1 MIEKMLKAAE
11 RGLCDHCL
19 GRHFASLGHGLSN
32 AERGRAIRVV
42 WTMLRDRDFDPIT
55 PERCPICRGLFSKI
69 GKYAE
74 MALEALSRY
83 EYDTFLVGSRVPE
96 ELEEEDR
103 RVAEELGT
111 EPEPIKRELNREVGK
126 IISSR
131 TGKEVDFEDPDIK
144 VIIDARFDFVELQ
157 VKPLFLYGRYRKL
170 VRGIS
175 QTKWPVPAL
184 GGRSKYGTSVEELVA
199 DPVMEATG
207 GTEHV
212 FHGMGRED
220 VDARMLGNGRPFVL
234 EIRNPVRRRL
244 DLEAL
249 REEINR
255 RAKGMVE
262 VLELRPA
269 SRRDVERVK
278 SLRPPKSY
286 EVGVRIE
293 GGVDEEELREAL
305 RRLVGTIEQRTP
317 RRVLHRRADMV
328 RKRKVYSAELVRL
341 EGDEAVIRVKCEA
354 GTYVKEL
361 MHGDEGRTRPSLAE
375 LLGKKV
381 EVKYLD
387 VVRVHDEEVE

>member
-1 MIEKMLKAAE
+1 MIDKMLRAAE
-11 RGLCDHCL
+11 LGLCDHCL
-19 GRHFASLGHGLSN
+19 GRHFASMGHGLSN
-32 AERGRAIRVV
+32 AERGMAIRVV
-42 WTMLRDRDFDPIT
+42 WTMLTGRDYRPVG
-55 PERCPICRGLFSKI
+55 PEECPVCRGLFSKI
-69 GKYAE
+69 EKYAE
-74 MALEALSRY
+74 MAIEALSKY
-83 EYDTFLVGSRVPE
+83 EFETFLVGSRIPE
-96 ELEEEDR
+96 ELEEADR

-111 EPEPIKRELNREVGK
+111 EPEPLKRELNREVGK
-126 IISSR
+126 IVSAR

-199 DPVMEATG
+199 GPVMEAAG
-207 GTEHV
+207 GTEHL

-234 EIRNPVRRRL
+234 EIRNPVKRSL

-255 RAKGMVE
+255 RAGGMIE

-269 SRRDVERVK
+269 TRRDVERVK

-293 GGVDEEELREAL
+293 GGVGREELEDAL
-305 RRLVGTIEQRTP
+305 RRLVGVIEQRTP
-317 RRVLHRRADMV
+317 TRVLHRRADLV
-328 RKRKVYSAELVRL
+328 RRRRVYEAELVDL
-341 EGDEAVIRVKCEA
+341 KGEEAVIRVKCEA

-361 MHGDEGRTRPSLAE
+361 MHGDGGRTRPSLAE

-387 VVRVHDEEVE
+387 VVWVHDEEVE